1 MIQDEVGLTFG
12 RPPHQSRKSEEIISM
27 VNKPDITVMVK
38 QKHNAE
44 FKRGSEAL

>member
-1 MIQDEVGLTFG
+1 MIQDEIGLTFG
-12 RPPHQSRKSEEIISM
+12 RPPHQCRKSEEIISK

-38 QKHNAE
+38 QKHNPD